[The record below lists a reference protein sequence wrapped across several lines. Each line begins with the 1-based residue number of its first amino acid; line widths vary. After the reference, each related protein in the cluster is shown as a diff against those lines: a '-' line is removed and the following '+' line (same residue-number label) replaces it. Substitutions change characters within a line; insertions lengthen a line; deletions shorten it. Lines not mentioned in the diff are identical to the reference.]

1 MGIAILP
8 FPYIST
14 CLLTLETIYTFKM
27 IQSVHTHIKYQMQKY
42 VNFLKSQYLQ
52 VILEIRIHVPD
63 I

>member
-8 FPYIST
+8 FPYTSA
-14 CLLTLETIYTFKM
+14 CLLTLETIHTFKM
-27 IQSVHTHIKYQMQKY
+27 TQSVHTHIKSSMQKH

>member
-1 MGIAILP
+1 MGLAILP
-8 FPYIST
+8 FPYTST

-27 IQSVHTHIKYQMQKY
+27 TQSVHAHIKYQMQKY